1 MKKISTLFDALRNEK
16 FAIAVQDEYGVKYYG
31 YEGQGKEW
39 AQWANSVES
48 KSLEDSQVPSG
59 IIQGPYK
66 NVSDEEIKSLIVS
79 FGYGENSDSN
89 FVKSKSYS
97 HSVSIKFKT
106 NSLVPEVMDT
116 PIGYFLTSQ
125 YASSVTYKCLSMRHF
140 IKEGSF
146 LHEARANN
154 YAFNFNKS
162 MYNAAPNSQQNKSL
176 RQRTDLNVGR
186 SSERR
191 IGIKLKSF
199 INNTSSERTN
209 VGIVGS
215 METKSIENDLE
226 IKGIGDTIGSGSR
239 IARRAGRAATVNFDP
254 KAWDGDGDGIVQEG
268 TPFQRPAI
276 PGVNDRATGGDVD
289 VSAAMRAWIKN
300 TPLRST
306 SSSPKPPSG
315 RRMTTAP
322 GTPPARRVMTTAP
335 GTPPKRRAMTTA
347 PGTPPKRTVMTN
359 TSAPKPPAPRKPGAQ
374 PRIEKPKVSSPRP
387 PAQSRSVSKRVG
399 EARAQRQVEGFA
411 SRSGKSK
418 AKIRPGK
425 DKAQETDGAIF
436 ESLDDAQKQTVIEN
450 LKLRYQEIQDMVKE
464 NVPGESQY
472 DESWFTTFLRKSK
485 KKGFVRT
492 DADGKPLSEKSR
504 ISGELFESL
513 RLNIG
518 DLIPEV
524 QDEIDK
530 ITLDLKTET
539 RPTEIKKLTNQVKA
553 LESELRFYN
562 ETLEDLQVFDAMY
575 ENDDYSLIEQLSPE
589 SRSRAFARTVGRQKI
604 KPPTKASKE
613 KTYDYK
619 DPFEG
624 QQLPKEISFKEPSSF
639 FETTRTYSKSKRAII
654 GTKKSNKLEEFR
666 KRVLENAEAAKE
678 KRELRKARRGRAIG
692 IGGKR
697 TGPSR
702 REEARRKLRRAG
714 RKIKRKFSGAP
725 TEADILK
732 EINATKDANPTVFGN
747 GRGGKPKI
755 NLESI
760 KKLSL
765 LRPDKSESDVEDI
778 DLTEGHKGKNAGSLL
793 GKMWNAQGYNGLP
806 EQITQ
811 EDAEFLIS
819 QGWKP
824 IKRGHGMPKPPDNNR
839 DGAIGYIDDYINDP
853 DRFITGE
860 NGAFYGPGEY
870 WSRPDGGW
878 DGYLVGG
885 EKSDGSDNLGTLAL
899 ISPEARVQTVEE
911 SRALQKEHGRAW
923 GKVGLALTDIGG
935 GTVGAKDM
943 DPQDLVK
950 ELKAALAKDFT
961 DGDPFW
967 SSEVGEVMSQFFSF
981 MESATPGERQ
991 QIWNAMQYLIKA
1003 AQGDS
1008 HYTSMLYGYDGVDH
1022 LGGDPIVWFNRG
1034 AFAIVDE
1041 AMTLTEIKE
1050 LAKV

>member
-1 MKKISTLFDALRNEK
+1 MKQISTLFDALRNEK
-16 FAIAVQDEYGVKYYG
+16 FAIAVQDDYGVKYYG

-66 NVSDEEIKSLIVS
+66 NVSDEEVKSLIVS

-116 PIGYFLTSQ
+116 PIGHFLTSQ
-125 YASSVTYKCLSMRHF
+125 YAPSVTYKCLSMRHF

-215 METKSIENDLE
+215 METKSIDNNLE

-276 PGVNDRATGGDVD
+276 PGVNDRATGGNVD

-300 TPLRST
+300 TPLRSA

-387 PAQSRSVSKRVG
+387 PAQSRAVSKRVS

-411 SRSGKSK
+411 SRSGKSGARLK
-418 AKIRPGK
+418 PGK
-425 DKAQETDGAIF
+425 DKAKETDGAIF

-450 LKLRYQEIQDMVKE
+450 LKLRYQEIQDDVKE

-472 DESWFTTFLRKSK
+472 DESWFTTFIRKSK
-485 KKGFVRT
+485 KKGFSQK
-492 DADGKPLSEKSR
+492 DADGNPFTEKSR

-530 ITLDLKTET
+530 ITLDLTTET
-539 RPTEIKKLTNQVKA
+539 NPKKIAELNKDLKK
-553 LESELRFYN
+553 LESELKFYN
-562 ETLEDLQVFDAMY
+562 ETLQDLQVFDAMY
-575 ENDDYSLIEQLSPE
+575 ETDDWSLIEHLSPD
-589 SRSRAFARTVGRQKI
+589 SRSRAFARTLGRQKI
-604 KPPTKASKE
+604 KPPSKDSKD

-624 QQLPKEISFKEPSSF
+624 QQLPKEISFKEPSSV
-639 FETTRTYSKSKRAII
+639 FEAAETYSKSKRALI
-654 GTKKSNKLEEFR
+654 GAKKSSKIEEFR

-678 KRELRKARRGRAIG
+678 KRELRKARRGRALG
-692 IGGKR
+692 VGAKR
-697 TGPSR
+697 TGPTR
-702 REEARRKLRRAG
+702 REEARRKLKRAG

-732 EINATKDANPTVFGN
+732 EIKLTKEANPTVFGN
-747 GRGGKPKI
+747 GTGGKPKI
-755 NLESI
+755 NKASI
-760 KKLSL
+760 SILSA
-765 LRPDKSESDVEDI
+765 LRRNKSDATEDDI
-778 DLTEGHKGKNAGSLL
+778 DLTEGQKGQNAGGRL
-793 GKMWNAQGYNGLP
+793 GNMWNAQGYNGLP

-824 IKRGHGMPKPPDNNR
+824 IQRGHGMPKPPNNNKA
-839 DGAIGYIDDYINDP
+839 GAIGYIEDYINDP

-860 NGAFYGPGEY
+860 GGAVYGPGEY
-870 WSRPDGGW
+870 WSRNGTSW
-878 DGYLVGG
+878 DGWLVEGV
-885 EKSDGSDNLGTLAL
+885 GTLGL
-899 ISPEARVQTVEE
+899 ISPEARVQTISE
-911 SRALQKEHGRAW
+911 SGNLAREHRKAW
-923 GKVGLALTDIGG
+923 TKVGIALSGIGG
-935 GTVGAKDM
+935 GNISAKDM

-981 MESATPGERQ
+981 MESASPGERQ
-991 QIWNAMQYLIKA
+991 QIWNAMQYLLEA
-1003 AQGDS
+1003 ADEHS
-1008 HYTSMLYGYDGVDH
+1008 HYVSMLYGYDGVDH
-1022 LGGDPIVWFNRG
+1022 LGSDPIVWFNRG
-1034 AFAIVDE
+1034 AFAIVDK
-1041 AMTLTEIKE
+1041 AMEISEIKE
-1050 LAKV
+1050 LVKA

>member
-31 YEGQGKEW
+31 HEGQGKEW

-48 KSLEDSQVPSG
+48 KSIEDSQVPSG

-199 INNTSSERTN
+199 INNSSSERTN
-209 VGIVGS
+209 VGIMGS
-215 METKSIENDLE
+215 METKSIESNLE
-226 IKGIGDTIGSGSR
+226 IKEIGARLDGVSR
-239 IARRAGRAATVNFDP
+239 LGRRAGRAAFARFDP

-268 TPFQRPAI
+268 TPYQRPAV
-276 PGVNDRATGGDVD
+276 PGVNDRATGGRVD
-289 VSAAMRAWIKN
+289 SGAARQAWQSFSSASSASTPTPPKRRA
-300 TPLRST
+300 
-306 SSSPKPPSG
+306 
-315 RRMTTAP
+315 MTTAP
-322 GTPPARRVMTTAP
+322 GTPPARRAMTTAP

-472 DESWFTTFLRKSK
+472 DESWFATFLRKSK

-492 DADGKPLSEKSR
+492 DADGKPYSEKSR

-530 ITLDLKTET
+530 ITLDLTTET

-553 LESELRFYN
+553 LESELKFYN

-575 ENDDYSLIEQLSPE
+575 ETDDYSLVEQLSPE

-604 KPPTKASKE
+604 KPSAKASKE

-624 QQLPKEISFKEPSSF
+624 QQLPKEIDFKEPSSF
-639 FETTRTYSKSKRAII
+639 FETTRTYSKSKRALI

-692 IGGKR
+692 IGGRR
-697 TGPSR
+697 TGPTR
-702 REEARRKLRRAG
+702 REEARRKLKRAG

-732 EINATKDANPTVFGN
+732 EIDATKEANPTIFGN

-755 NLESI
+755 NAASI
-760 KKLSL
+760 KILSA
-765 LRPDKSESDVEDI
+765 LRRNKSESDADEK
-778 DLTEGHKGKNAGSLL
+778 DLTEGQKGQNAGGRL
-793 GKMWNAQGYNGLP
+793 GNMWNAQGYNGLP
-806 EQITQ
+806 EQITE
-811 EDAEFLIS
+811 EDAEFLIA

-824 IKRGHGMPKPPDNNR
+824 IQRGHGTPKPPDNNKA
-839 DGAIGYIDDYINDP
+839 GAIGYIEDYINDP

-860 NGAFYGPGEY
+860 GGAVYGPGEY
-870 WSRPDGGW
+870 WSRNGTNW
-878 DGYLVGG
+878 DGYLSEGV
-885 EKSDGSDNLGTLAL
+885 GTLGL
-899 ISPEARVQTVEE
+899 ISPEARVQTIEQ
-911 SRALQKEHGRAW
+911 SGNLAREHRKAW
-923 GKVGLALTDIGG
+923 TKVGIALSGIGG
-935 GTVGAKDM
+935 GNISAKDM

-981 MESATPGERQ
+981 MESASPGERQ
-991 QIWNAMQYLIKA
+991 QIWNAMQYLLEA
-1003 AQGDS
+1003 ADEHS
-1008 HYTSMLYGYDGVDH
+1008 HFVSMLYGYDGVDH
-1022 LGGDPIVWFNRG
+1022 LGSDPIVWFNRG
-1034 AFAIVDE
+1034 AFAIVDKPME
-1041 AMTLTEIKE
+1041 ISEIKE
-1050 LAKV
+1050 LVKV

>member
-16 FAIAVQDEYGVKYYG
+16 FAIAVQDEYGIKYYG

-209 VGIVGS
+209 VGILDS
-215 METKSIENDLE
+215 METKIIENNLE
-226 IKGIGDTIGSGSR
+226 IKEIGERLDGVSR
-239 IARRAGRAATVNFDP
+239 LGRRTGRAAFSRFDP

-268 TPFQRPAI
+268 TPYQRPAI
-276 PGVNDRATGGDVD
+276 PGVNDRATGGRVD
-289 VSAAMRAWIKN
+289 LGAAREAWQSFSRVSN
-300 TPLRST
+300 GSTPGT
-306 SSSPKPPSG
+306 QPK
-315 RRMTTAP
+315 RRMMTTAP
-322 GTPPARRVMTTAP
+322 GTPPARR
-335 GTPPKRRAMTTA
+335 AMSTA

-418 AKIRPGK
+418 ARIRPGK
-425 DKAQETDGAIF
+425 DKARETDGAIF

-472 DESWFTTFLRKSK
+472 DESWFETFLRKSK
-485 KKGFVRT
+485 KKGFSRT
-492 DADGKPLSEKSR
+492 DADGKPFSDKSR
-504 ISGELFESL
+504 ISGELFQSL
-513 RLNIG
+513 DLAIN
-518 DLIPEV
+518 DLIPNV
-524 QDEIDK
+524 QDDIDRV
-530 ITLDLKTET
+530 TLELTTET
-539 RPTEIKKLTNQVKA
+539 NPREINKLNRQLKEF
-553 LESELRFYN
+553 ESELKFYQ
-562 ETLEDLQVFDAMY
+562 ETIQDLQVFDAMH
-575 ENDDYSLIEQLSPE
+575 ESDDYSLIEQLSPT
-589 SRSRAFARTVGRQKI
+589 SRSSAFARTVGRQK
-604 KPPTKASKE
+604 KTSPAKGSKV

-639 FETTRTYSKSKRAII
+639 FEETQTYSKSKRALI
-654 GTKKSNKLEEFR
+654 GAKKSNKLEEFR

-692 IGGKR
+692 IGGRR
-697 TGPSR
+697 TGPTR
-702 REEARRKLRRAG
+702 REEARRKLKRAG

-732 EINATKDANPTVFGN
+732 GIDATKEANPTVFGN

-755 NLESI
+755 TKASI
-760 KKLSL
+760 KILSA
-765 LRPDKSESDVEDI
+765 LRQDKTETVDEDGV
-778 DLTEGHKGKNAGSLL
+778 DLTEGHKGKNAGARL
-793 GKMWNAQGYNGLP
+793 GQMWNAQGYNGLA

-811 EDAEFLIS
+811 LDAEFLIS

-824 IKRGHGMPKPPDNNR
+824 IKRGHGMPPPPDNNR

-860 NGAFYGPGEY
+860 NGAAYGPGEY
-870 WSRPDGGW
+870 WSRPNGGW

-885 EKSDGSDNLGTLAL
+885 ESGRGGDNLGTLAL
-899 ISPEARVQTVEE
+899 ISPDARVQTAAE
-911 SRALQKEHGRAW
+911 SVALQKEHNRAW

-950 ELKAALAKDFT
+950 ELKGKNLF
-961 DGDPFW
+961 
-967 SSEVGEVMSQFFSF
+967 
-981 MESATPGERQ
+981 
-991 QIWNAMQYLIKA
+991 L
-1003 AQGDS
+1003 
-1008 HYTSMLYGYDGVDH
+1008 
-1022 LGGDPIVWFNRG
+1022 
-1034 AFAIVDE
+1034 
-1041 AMTLTEIKE
+1041 
-1050 LAKV
+1050 

>member
-1 MKKISTLFDALRNEK
+1 MKQISTLFDALRNEK
-16 FAIAVQDEYGVKYYG
+16 FAIAVQDDYGVKYYG

-66 NVSDEEIKSLIVS
+66 NVSDEEVKSLIVS

-116 PIGYFLTSQ
+116 PIGHFLTSQ

-199 INNTSSERTN
+199 INNVSSERIN

-215 METKSIENDLE
+215 IETKSIESNLE
-226 IKGIGDTIGSGSR
+226 IKEIGARLDGASR
-239 IARRAGRAATVNFDP
+239 LGRRAGRAAFARFDP

-268 TPFQRPAI
+268 TPYQRPAV
-276 PGVNDRATGGDVD
+276 PGVNDRATGGRVD
-289 VSAAMRAWIKN
+289 LGAARQAWQSFSSASSASTPTPPKRRA
-300 TPLRST
+300 
-306 SSSPKPPSG
+306 
-315 RRMTTAP
+315 MTTAP
-322 GTPPARRVMTTAP
+322 GTPPARRV
-335 GTPPKRRAMTTA
+335 MTTA

-418 AKIRPGK
+418 AKIMPGK

-492 DADGKPLSEKSR
+492 DADGKPLSEESR

-530 ITLDLKTET
+530 ITLDLTTET
-539 RPTEIKKLTNQVKA
+539 NPKEISKLNKA
-553 LESELRFYN
+553 LKELESELKFYN

-639 FETTRTYSKSKRAII
+639 FEATKTYSKSKRAII

-702 REEARRKLRRAG
+702 REEARRKLKRAG

-732 EINATKDANPTVFGN
+732 EIDATKEANPTIFGN

-755 NLESI
+755 NKASI
-760 KKLSL
+760 KILSA
-765 LRPDKSESDVEDI
+765 LRQDKTESDAEDI
-778 DLTEGHKGKNAGSLL
+778 DLTEGHKGQNAGARL
-793 GKMWNAQGYNGLP
+793 GQMWNAQGYNGLP

-811 EDAEFLIS
+811 LDAEFLIS

-824 IKRGHGMPKPPDNNR
+824 IKRGHGMPKPPNNNK

-860 NGAFYGPGEY
+860 NGAAYGPGEY
-870 WSRPDGGW
+870 WSRPNGGW

-885 EKSDGSDNLGTLAL
+885 ERRDGSDNLGTLAL
-899 ISPEARVQTVEE
+899 ISPDARVQTAEQ
-911 SRALQKEHGRAW
+911 SRALQKEHNRAW
-923 GKVGLALTDIGG
+923 GKVGLALNGIGG
-935 GTVGAKDM
+935 GTVGAKDL

-991 QIWNAMQYLIKA
+991 QIWNAMQYLLKA

-1034 AFAIVDE
+1034 ALAIVDE
-1041 AMTLTEIKE
+1041 AMTLDEIK
-1050 LAKV
+1050 KMDVKI